1 MEKALIFDKEHPNGY
16 ICDVADEFFED
27 NTVANEVPAA
37 EERLEA
43 LEKAMLDMIKGGVG
57 NA

>member
-1 MEKALIFDKEHPNGY
+1 MAKALVINRDHPKGY
-16 ICDVADEFFED
+16 ITEIADEFCED
-27 NTVANEVPAA
+27 VVTEPTP